1 MKRHR
6 WVSLFLFSL
15 FLFGCATGGTYSLR
29 PRYEPSKEFPSLQQ
43 KMGSKIAFAPF
54 KDDRP
59 DTLYIGQHTFAQGAS
74 RYYKCEPAPLETA
87 LLEVLNDVLLK
98 KGLRTMSLPNWDGV
112 PESLRNIGPD
122 SILLIQIKRFWVEG
136 KDDLLLR
143 TRIKASVHLV
153 IHLGVKKEEKVFTRN
168 VEVEREK
175 TVFAGGPE
183 HMGQMVNE
191 ILTDVFDALLS
202 NPY

>member
-1 MKRHR
+1 MKRLH
-6 WVSLFLFSL
+6 WFSIL
-15 FLFGCATGGTYSLR
+15 LLGFFLFGCATSGTYSLR
-29 PRYEPSKEFPSLQQ
+29 PRYESSKEFSSLQQ
-43 KMGSKIAFAPF
+43 KVGPKIAFAPF
-54 KDDRP
+54 KDERP
-59 DTLYIGQHTFAQGAS
+59 DSLYIGQYTPVQGAA
-74 RYYKCEPAPLETA
+74 RYYKSEPAPLETA
-87 LLEVLNDVLLK
+87 MMEALNDVLLK
-98 KGLRTMSLPNWDGV
+98 RGLRTMSIPSWDGT
-112 PESLRNIGPD
+112 PESLRNIGAD

-136 KDDLLLR
+136 KDDLLFR
-143 TRIKASVHLV
+143 TSINTSIHLV